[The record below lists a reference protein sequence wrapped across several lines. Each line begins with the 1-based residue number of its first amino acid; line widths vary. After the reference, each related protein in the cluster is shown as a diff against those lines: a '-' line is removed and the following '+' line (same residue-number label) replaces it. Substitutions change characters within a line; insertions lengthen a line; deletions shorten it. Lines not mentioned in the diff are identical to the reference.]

1 MNTISKIIINCIEN
15 NKKIIIPEYLKNNLS
30 ISDGYF
36 LQKEINDFFSTKNE
50 FKAWKIGCTTPVMQK
65 YLGISN
71 PCLGKVMSKN
81 LHKGNTNINFESFS
95 RPGVECEIA
104 VILSEDYLH
113 DKAFMNLED
122 VISQVVPAIEIVD
135 DRWENYKEENT
146 PLLISDNF
154 FSSSIVFGRGT
165 DKIDIKNLKNLK
177 GFMEVNNQL
186 IGKGIGKDI
195 LEDPLNALK
204 WFLDFEFDKN
214 NLPKAGD
221 IISLGSIVETYWVSK
236 NDKVSM
242 NIDEL
247 GSVEVSFI

>member
-1 MNTISKIIINCIEN
+1 MGQRKIMRFFLAPYFFAAKISLNQANFLTAITPKFLSWSEN
-15 NKKIIIPEYLKNNLS
+15 
-30 ISDGYF
+30 
-36 LQKEINDFFSTKNE
+36 FS
-50 FKAWKIGCTTPVMQK
+50 
-65 YLGISN
+65 
-71 PCLGKVMSKN
+71 
-81 LHKGNTNINFESFS
+81 
-95 RPGVECEIA
+95 
-104 VILSEDYLH
+104 
-113 DKAFMNLED
+113 
-122 VISQVVPAIEIVD
+122 
-135 DRWENYKEENT
+135 ENYKEENT

>member
-1 MNTISKIIINCIEN
+1 MKYPFY
-15 NKKIIIPEYLKNNLS
+15 K
-30 ISDGYF
+30 
-36 LQKEINDFFSTKNE
+36 QKEISE
-50 FKAWKIGCTTPVMQK
+50 YI
-65 YLGISN
+65 
-71 PCLGKVMSKN
+71 
-81 LHKGNTNINFESFS
+81 
-95 RPGVECEIA
+95 
-104 VILSEDYLH
+104 EDYLH

-122 VISQVVPAIEIVD
+122 VISKVVPAIEIVD